1 MFNGLFNIN
10 CPPPHPAAPDQLVN
24 TLTKVLSVLVVEMT
38 HPECTG
44 NLGPLEKMQL
54 TLVSP
59 AILGLISARIACTAA
74 GTLLVDSASF

>member
-1 MFNGLFNIN
+1 
-10 CPPPHPAAPDQLVN
+10 
-24 TLTKVLSVLVVEMT
+24 MT

-59 AILGLISARIACTAA
+59 AILGLISARMH
-74 GTLLVDSASF
+74 